1 LVEIVLGHDFH
12 DVETLPEND
21 RTRYT
26 ITPQARKD
34 LLTRL
39 LKLNHHRAA
48 EEAAKVPVKAT
59 KTAKPQ
65 RAKKEDEML

>member
-1 LVEIVLGHDFH
+1 MLLHDFYS
-12 DVETLPEND
+12 VETLPEND

-26 ITPQARKD
+26 IPSAVRKE

-39 LKLNHHRAA
+39 LKLNHPLAT
-48 EEAAKVPVKAT
+48 EEAAKVPVKST
-59 KTAKPQ
+59 KTGKPQ

>member
-1 LVEIVLGHDFH
+1 VGVKERNIRLLLKNNTPFQFRHH
-12 DVETLPEND
+12 
-21 RTRYT
+21 
-26 ITPQARKD
+26 PQARKE

-59 KTAKPQ
+59 KTGKAQ